1 VDRLNKIQRLD
12 FDRSAIAQCLMQ
24 PLPVVEAPAFDGAQE
39 LLWQRSASGDAPEFS
54 QSSKRSIEL
63 ISVAKPDAIDAMRRG
78 TMDTIGV
85 LPERPGLEGRR
96 YVEWFRPV
104 VLGKPKKALR

>member
-1 VDRLNKIQRLD
+1 MTLERLRSLE
-12 FDRSAIAQCLMQ
+12 DRSAQ
-24 PLPVVEAPAFDGAQE
+24 VEIQRQIRTARKPGCR
-39 LLWQRSASGDAPEFS
+39 QRSAVGDAPEFS

-85 LPERPGLEGRR
+85 LPERP
-96 YVEWFRPV
+96 
-104 VLGKPKKALR
+104 